1 MQGSQISILSI
12 EKTARQQLFV
22 KPQQINKVYKQRQHK
37 MPKSFV
43 LACTQVLAWPKAIHE
58 EPRGR
63 PEKSDKEREGITPR
77 TDRSQLLNT
86 HIKSIFSGLTN
97 FNQPPKL
104 RQRTSTNLGPG

>member
-63 PEKSDKEREGITPR
+63 PEKSDKEREVSLREP
-77 TDRSQLLNT
+77 TDRGS
-86 HIKSIFSGLTN
+86 SI
-97 FNQPPKL
+97 
-104 RQRTSTNLGPG
+104 RI

>member
-43 LACTQVLAWPKAIHE
+43 LACTQVLAWPMGGFADKGGQKLCFLHLAIGH
-58 EPRGR
+58 
-63 PEKSDKEREGITPR
+63 
-77 TDRSQLLNT
+77 
-86 HIKSIFSGLTN
+86 
-97 FNQPPKL
+97 
-104 RQRTSTNLGPG
+104 